1 MKKTLLLM
9 MVVLAVL
16 SFHVRADYI
25 VAGVRSDTPPSFAQP
40 SAMLKPIPLDQSRGT
55 LIDFDEGSQPCVFA
69 ETMALRHT
77 YSAQGVLFEGPAEL
91 DGGGVLDECG
101 NFGVYGHSSPNFL
114 AFNPGSSFQGGGI
127 PQPPETI
134 LFNPPVTVVSF
145 IAAAGAYGALTATA
159 YDSDDNPLDS
169 VELTLTYNAQSVT
182 LTGEGIAYVVVDQ
195 TDQVSWILD
204 NLYFETDPMPTATP
218 TSAPDPTGT
227 PACIHDGDAN
237 LDGSATAGDAQLAFL
252 IALGSFTP
260 TYEEECAADCNGDW
274 EITAGDAQAIFLMAL
289 GSGSCADPL

>member
-1 MKKTLLLM
+1 MKKTLLLI

-40 SAMLKPIPLDQSRGT
+40 SAMLKPIPLDRSRGT
-55 LIDFDEGSQPCVFA
+55 LIDFDEASQPCTFA
-69 ETMALRHT
+69 ETVALRHT
-77 YSAQGVLFEGPAEL
+77 YSALGVLFDGPAEL

-114 AFNPGSSFQGGGI
+114 AFNPGSLFQGGGI

-134 LFNPPVTVVSF
+134 LFNPPVAVVSF

-159 YDSDDNPLDS
+159 YDSDDIPLDS
-169 VELTLTYNAQSVT
+169 VGLTLTYNAQSVT
-182 LTGEGIAYVVVDQ
+182 LTGEGIAYVVVEE
-195 TDQVSWILD
+195 TDQMPWILD
-204 NLYFETDPMPTATP
+204 NLYFGTDPMPTPTP
-218 TSAPDPTGT
+218 SGTPDPTGT

-237 LDGSATAGDAQLAFL
+237 LDGSVTAGDAQLTFL
-252 IALGSFTP
+252 ITLGSYTP
-260 TYEEECAADCNGDW
+260 SYLEACAADCNADS
-274 EITAGDAQAIFLMAL
+274 EVTAGDAQAIFLMAL
-289 GSGSCADPL
+289 GSGTCADAL